1 MNISAPFILRP
12 VATSLLAVAV
22 LLCGV
27 LGYWRL
33 PVSAMPQVD
42 FPTIQITTR
51 LPGANPD
58 TIAAIVT
65 APLER
70 QFGQIPALAAMSSQ
84 SAFGLSQ
91 ITLQFDLARD
101 IDAATQDVQSAIN
114 AAGATLPRNLP
125 YPPTYSKVNPADP
138 PIVTLALFSDTLPLR
153 TLSDYADSLMVPRLA
168 EISGVGQVTLQG
180 GIKPA
185 VRIQADLARLSVMK
199 IGLEELRIAIA
210 AANVAG
216 AKGALDGPSQAY
228 TIASNDQI
236 GAADAYRNIIIAWRN
251 GAPVLLRDVAEVVEG
266 LENARVA
273 GWYQGRNAI
282 ILDVQK
288 QPGANVVATLDKL
301 RAELPRIERLMP
313 AGARVEIVHDRTQSI
328 RASLSE
334 VQLTLILSV
343 FLVVLVVLLFLRDIR
358 AMVVAGITL
367 PLSIIATFAAMWAAG
382 FSIDN
387 LSLMALTIG
396 TGFVV
401 DDAIVMIENIKRRM
415 EQGEAALEA
424 ALNGARE
431 IGFTIVSLTFSL
443 IAVFIPLLF
452 MTGIV
457 GRMFREF
464 ALTLTLVVIIS
475 AVISL
480 TVTPMICAKYLRK
493 DTSPRFAKWFARTEA
508 PFSALLGLYEK
519 TLFIALARR
528 RLVLGLT
535 AGTLALTTLLYIAM
549 PKGFLP
555 AQDTGVMIAMLDA
568 APEASFREVTR
579 LQAQATELFLKDK
592 DVRAVTS
599 VAGIGPLNPTSN
611 SARLT
616 IVLKDRAARSASA
629 EEIAGR
635 LTRMAGTLPGV
646 TLYVEPVQDIQIS
659 TRSSRSQ
666 YQYTLSASDSAVLAF
681 WSERLAQRLRE
692 SPLLRNVAR
701 ETQAGG
707 PRIQIDVDREKAGRF
722 GIGMQQIDDTLYSAF
737 GQRQISTIYA
747 QSNQYRVVLEA
758 SAPYQSDPSALSKI
772 FLTAAGGAQVQLD
785 SIAQIRLTTGPLSVA
800 RLDQFPAAPISFD
813 LAPDASLGEAVKE
826 IRQAE
831 ADIGLPGTII
841 GAFSADAAE
850 FSRSLANQPWLIL
863 AALITIY
870 IVLGVLYESFAHPF
884 TILTTLPSAGVGALL
899 ALILAGQDLSVVA
912 LIGIILLMGIV
923 KKNAIMMID
932 FALVAE
938 RDQGL
943 SPQDA
948 ITRACLL
955 RFRPIMMTTLAALL
969 GALPLALASGMG
981 SELRIPLGISIIGG
995 LLLSQALTLYTTPVI
1010 YLAIDRFRQ
1019 SEKRFSPGSK
1029 ELIG

>member
-1 MNISAPFILRP
+1 MSMSAPFILRP
-12 VATSLLAVAV
+12 VATSLLAVAA
-22 LLCGV
+22 LLCGI

-91 ITLQFDLARD
+91 ITLQFDLSRD

-138 PIVTLALFSDTLPLR
+138 PIVTLALFSDSLPLR
-153 TLSDYADSLMVPRLA
+153 SLSDYADSLMVPRLA

-185 VRIQADLARLSVMK
+185 VRIQADLARLAVMK
-199 IGLEELRIAIA
+199 IGLEDLRSSIA

-251 GAPVLLRDVAEVVEG
+251 GAPVLLRDVADVVEG

-288 QPGANVVATLDKL
+288 QPGANVVDTLDRL
-301 RAELPRIERLMP
+301 RRELPRIERLLP

-334 VQLTLILSV
+334 VQLTLLLSV
-343 FLVVLVVLLFLRDIR
+343 ALVVLVVLLFLRDIR
-358 AMVVAGITL
+358 AMIVAGVTL
-367 PLSIIATFAAMWAAG
+367 PLSILTTFATMWAAG

-464 ALTLTLVVIIS
+464 ALTLTLVVLVS
-475 AVISL
+475 ALISL

-493 DTSPRFAKWFARTEA
+493 ETSARFAAWLARTEA
-508 PFSALLGLYEK
+508 PFTALLGFYEK
-519 TLFIALARR
+519 TLLIALARR
-528 RLVLGLT
+528 RLVLAITG
-535 AGTLALTTLLYIAM
+535 GTLALTALLYMAM

-555 AQDTGVMIAMLDA
+555 AQDTGVMIAILDG
-568 APEASFREVTR
+568 APEASFREVSR
-579 LQAQATELFLKDK
+579 LQAQATELFLKDQ
-592 DVRAVTS
+592 DVRAITS

-616 IVLKDRAARSASA
+616 IVLKGRAARHASA
-629 EEIAGR
+629 EEIAQR

-659 TRSSRSQ
+659 TRASRSQ
-666 YQYTLSASDSAVLAF
+666 YQYTLSASDSASLTL

-701 ETQAGG
+701 ETQSGG

-722 GIGMQQIDDTLYSAF
+722 GISMQQIDDTLYSAF

-747 QSNQYRVVLEA
+747 QSNQYRVILEA
-758 SAPYQSDPSALSKI
+758 TSVYQSDPSALSKI
-772 FLTAAGGAQVQLD
+772 FLTGAGGVQVQLD
-785 SIAQIRLTTGPLSVA
+785 ALAQIRLTTGPLAVA
-800 RLDQFPAAPISFD
+800 RFDQFPAAPISFD
-813 LAPDASLGEAVKE
+813 LAPHAALGDAVKE

-831 ADIGLPGTII
+831 SDIGLPQTII

-863 AALITIY
+863 AAIITIY

-899 ALILAGQDLSVVA
+899 ALILAGQDLSIVA

-938 RDQGL
+938 REQGL
-943 SPQDA
+943 SPQEA
-948 ITRACLL
+948 ILRACLL
-955 RFRPIMMTTLAALL
+955 RFRPIMMTTLAALF

-981 SELRIPLGISIIGG
+981 SELRVPLGISVIGG
-995 LLLSQALTLYTTPVI
+995 LLVSQVLTLYTTPVI

-1019 SEKRFSPGSK
+1019 SEKRFSPGAK
-1029 ELIG
+1029 EMAK

>member
-1 MNISAPFILRP
+1 
-12 VATSLLAVAV
+12 
-22 LLCGV
+22 
-27 LGYWRL
+27 
-33 PVSAMPQVD
+33 
-42 FPTIQITTR
+42 
-51 LPGANPD
+51 
-58 TIAAIVT
+58 
-65 APLER
+65 
-70 QFGQIPALAAMSSQ
+70 
-84 SAFGLSQ
+84 
-91 ITLQFDLARD
+91 
-101 IDAATQDVQSAIN
+101 
-114 AAGATLPRNLP
+114 
-125 YPPTYSKVNPADP
+125 VNPADP

-334 VQLTLILSV
+334 VQLTLMLSV

-493 DTSPRFAKWFARTEA
+493 ETSPLFTKWLARTEA

-519 TLFIALARR
+519 TLLIALARR

-863 AALITIY
+863 AAIITIY

-938 RDQGL
+938 REQGL

-948 ITRACLL
+948 IIRACLL
-955 RFRPIMMTTLAALL
+955 RFRPIMMTTLAALF

-981 SELRIPLGISIIGG
+981 SELRVPLGISVIGG

-1019 SEKRFSPGSK
+1019 SEKRFSPGTK

>member
-22 LLCGV
+22 LLCGI

-58 TIAAIVT
+58 TISAIVT

-91 ITLQFDLARD
+91 ITLQFDLSRD

-153 TLSDYADSLMVPRLA
+153 TLSDYADTLMVPRLA

-199 IGLEELRIAIA
+199 IGLEELRIAVA

-301 RAELPRIERLMP
+301 RAELPRIERLLP

-334 VQLTLILSV
+334 VQLTLVLSV

-367 PLSIIATFAAMWAAG
+367 PLSIIATFATMWAAG

-431 IGFTIVSLTFSL
+431 IGFTIVSLTCSL

-493 DTSPRFAKWFARTEA
+493 ETSPRFAKWFARTEA
-508 PFSALLGLYEK
+508 PFIALLRFYEK
-519 TLFIALARR
+519 SLLIALARR
-528 RLVLGLT
+528 RLVLALT
-535 AGTLALTTLLYIAM
+535 ASTLALTALLYIAM

-555 AQDTGVMIAMLDA
+555 AQDTGVMIAILDA

-616 IVLKDRAARSASA
+616 IVLKDRSARSASA

-635 LTRMAGTLPGV
+635 LTRMAGTLPGI

-666 YQYTLSASDSAVLAF
+666 YQYTLSASDSAVLAL

-692 SPLLRNVAR
+692 SSLLRNVAR

-707 PRIQIDVDREKAGRF
+707 PRIQIDVDREKTGRF

-758 SAPYQSDPSALSKI
+758 AAPYQNDPSALSKI

-800 RLDQFPAAPISFD
+800 RLDQFPASPISFD

-850 FSRSLANQPWLIL
+850 FSRSLSNQPWLIL
-863 AALITIY
+863 AAIITIY

-899 ALILAGQDLSVVA
+899 ALLLAGQDLSVVA

-938 RDQGL
+938 REQGL
-943 SPQDA
+943 TPQEA
-948 ITRACLL
+948 IFRACLL
-955 RFRPIMMTTLAALL
+955 RFRPIMMTTLAALF

-981 SELRIPLGISIIGG
+981 SELRVPLGISIIGG

-1010 YLAIDRFRQ
+1010 YLAIDKFRQ
-1019 SEKRFSPGSK
+1019 SEKRFSPGQK
-1029 ELIG
+1029 ELMR

>member
-12 VATSLLAVAV
+12 VATSLLAVAA
-22 LLCGV
+22 LLCGI

-70 QFGQIPALAAMSSQ
+70 QFGQIPALASMASQ
-84 SAFGLSQ
+84 SSFGLSQ
-91 ITLQFDLARD
+91 ITLQFDLGRD

-125 YPPTYSKVNPADP
+125 YPPIYSKVNPADP
-138 PIVTLALFSDTLPLR
+138 PIVTLALYSDTLPLR

-185 VRIQADLARLSVMK
+185 VRIQADLARLAVMK
-199 IGLEELRIAIA
+199 IGLEDLRIAIA
-210 AANVAG
+210 SANVAG

-251 GAPVLLRDVAEVVEG
+251 GAPVLLRDVADVVEG
-266 LENARVA
+266 LENARVG
-273 GWYQGRNAI
+273 GWYQGRNAV

-288 QPGANVVATLDKL
+288 QAGANVVATLDLL
-301 RAELPRIERLMP
+301 RKELPRIERLLP
-313 AGARVEIVHDRTQSI
+313 AGARVDIVNDRTQSI

-334 VQLTLILSV
+334 VQFTLILSV
-343 FLVVLVVLLFLRDIR
+343 ILVVLVVLLFLRDIR

-367 PLSIIATFAAMWAAG
+367 PLSIVATFATLWAAG

-415 EQGEAALEA
+415 EQGEAALQA

-464 ALTLTLVVIIS
+464 ALTLTLVVIVS
-475 AVISL
+475 ALVSL
-480 TVTPMICAKYLRK
+480 TVTPMISAKFLRK
-493 DTSPRFAKWFARTEA
+493 ETSDLSGAWLARMQA
-508 PFSALLGLYEK
+508 PFTAILALYEK
-519 TLFIALARR
+519 TLLMALARR
-528 RLVLGLT
+528 QLVLAIT
-535 AGTLALTTLLYIAM
+535 AGTLALTGLLYLAM

-568 APEASFREVTR
+568 APESSFREVSR

-616 IVLKDRAARSASA
+616 IVLQDRAARSQTA
-629 EEIAGR
+629 EEIAQR
-635 LTRMAGTLPGV
+635 LTRLANSIPGV

-666 YQYTLSASDSAVLAF
+666 YQYTLSASDSAVLAH

-692 SPLLRNVAR
+692 SPLLKNVAR

-707 PRIQIDVDREKAGRF
+707 PRLQIDVDREKAGRF

-747 QSNQYRVVLEA
+747 QSNQYRVILEA
-758 SAPYQSDPSALSKI
+758 SAPYQNDPSALSKI
-772 FLTAAGGAQVQLD
+772 FLTGTGGAQIQIESL
-785 SIAQIRLTTGPLSVA
+785 AQIKRSTGPLSVA

-813 LAPDASLGEAVKE
+813 LAPDASLGAAVKE
-826 IRQAE
+826 IRRAE
-831 ADIGLPGTII
+831 EDIGLPATII
-841 GAFSADAAE
+841 GTFSADAAE

-863 AALITIY
+863 AAIITIY

-899 ALILAGQDLSVVA
+899 ALALGGHDLSVVA

-943 SPQDA
+943 SPEQA
-948 ITRACLL
+948 ILRACLL
-955 RFRPIMMTTLAALL
+955 RFRPIMMTTLAALF
-969 GALPLALASGMG
+969 GALPLAFASGMG
-981 SELRIPLGISIIGG
+981 SELRVPLGVSVIGG
-995 LLLSQALTLYTTPVI
+995 LLLSQVLTLYTTPVI
-1010 YLAIDRFRQ
+1010 YLAIDQFRQ
-1019 SEKRFSPGSK
+1019 REKQFSPQMN
-1029 ELIG
+1029 ERDR

>member
-1 MNISAPFILRP
+1 M
-12 VATSLLAVAV
+12 
-22 LLCGV
+22 
-27 LGYWRL
+27 
-33 PVSAMPQVD
+33 
-42 FPTIQITTR
+42 
-51 LPGANPD
+51 
-58 TIAAIVT
+58 
-65 APLER
+65 
-70 QFGQIPALAAMSSQ
+70 
-84 SAFGLSQ
+84 
-91 ITLQFDLARD
+91 
-101 IDAATQDVQSAIN
+101 
-114 AAGATLPRNLP
+114 
-125 YPPTYSKVNPADP
+125 
-138 PIVTLALFSDTLPLR
+138 
-153 TLSDYADSLMVPRLA
+153 
-168 EISGVGQVTLQG
+168 
-180 GIKPA
+180 
-185 VRIQADLARLSVMK
+185 
-199 IGLEELRIAIA
+199 
-210 AANVAG
+210 
-216 AKGALDGPSQAY
+216 
-228 TIASNDQI
+228 
-236 GAADAYRNIIIAWRN
+236 
-251 GAPVLLRDVAEVVEG
+251 
-266 LENARVA
+266 
-273 GWYQGRNAI
+273 
-282 ILDVQK
+282 QK
-288 QPGANVVATLDKL
+288 QPGANVLATLDKL

-431 IGFTIVSLTFSL
+431 IGFTIVSLTCSL

-519 TLFIALARR
+519 TLLIALARR

-535 AGTLALTTLLYIAM
+535 AGTLALTALLYIAM

-616 IVLKDRAARSASA
+616 IVLKDRAGRSASA

-666 YQYTLSASDSAVLAF
+666 YQYTLSASDSAVLALC
-681 WSERLAQRLRE
+681 SERLAQRLRE

-772 FLTAAGGAQVQLD
+772 FLTAAGAAQVQLD
-785 SIAQIRLTTGPLSVA
+785 SIAQIRMTTGPLSVA

-863 AALITIY
+863 AAIITIY

-938 RDQGL
+938 REQGL

-955 RFRPIMMTTLAALL
+955 RFRPIMMTTLAALF

-981 SELRIPLGISIIGG
+981 SELRVPLGISVIGG

-1019 SEKRFSPGSK
+1019 SEKRFSPGTK

>member
-22 LLCGV
+22 LLCGI

-91 ITLQFDLARD
+91 ITLQFDLSRD

-153 TLSDYADSLMVPRLA
+153 TLSDYADTLMVPRLA

-199 IGLEELRIAIA
+199 IGLEELRMAIA

-251 GAPVLLRDVAEVVEG
+251 GAPVLLRDVADVVEG

-301 RAELPRIERLMP
+301 RAELPRIERLLP

-334 VQLTLILSV
+334 VQLTLVLSV

-367 PLSIIATFAAMWAAG
+367 PLSIIATFATMWAAG

-431 IGFTIVSLTFSL
+431 IGFTIVSLTCSL

-493 DTSPRFAKWFARTEA
+493 ETSPRFAKWFARTEA
-508 PFSALLGLYEK
+508 PFSALLRFYEK
-519 TLFIALARR
+519 SLLIALARR
-528 RLVLGLT
+528 RLVLALT
-535 AGTLALTTLLYIAM
+535 AGTLALTALLYIAM

-555 AQDTGVMIAMLDA
+555 AQDTGVMIAILDA

-616 IVLKDRAARSASA
+616 IVLKDRSARSASA

-635 LTRMAGTLPGV
+635 LTRMAGTLPGI

-666 YQYTLSASDSAVLAF
+666 YQYTLSASDSAVLAL

-692 SPLLRNVAR
+692 SSLLRNVAR

-758 SAPYQSDPSALSKI
+758 AAPYQNDPSALSKI

-785 SIAQIRLTTGPLSVA
+785 SIAQIRLSTGPLSVA
-800 RLDQFPAAPISFD
+800 RLDQFPASPISFD

-863 AALITIY
+863 AAIITIY

-899 ALILAGQDLSVVA
+899 ALLLAGQDLSVVA

-938 RDQGL
+938 REQGL
-943 SPQDA
+943 TPQEA
-948 ITRACLL
+948 IFRACLL
-955 RFRPIMMTTLAALL
+955 RFRPIMMTTLAALF

-981 SELRIPLGISIIGG
+981 SELRVPLGISIIGG

-1010 YLAIDRFRQ
+1010 YLAIDKFRQ
-1019 SEKRFSPGSK
+1019 SEKRFSPGQK
-1029 ELIG
+1029 ELMR